1 MEFKDKVIVVTGAAS
16 GIGLA
21 LATRFVKEGA
31 RVITSDRNPD
41 GAVRAQEIG
50 ARFIAADISHEE
62 GVKGIID
69 DVLAQEGHID
79 LFCSNAGIAIGAGPE
94 TEDRHWDLINRI
106 NVMSHVWAARHLL
119 PHFLSRG
126 QGYFL
131 NTASAAGLLTE
142 LHSAPYAVTKHA
154 ALAFAEWLAV
164 TYGDRGIKVSALCP
178 EGVWTPM
185 IENAPILQQ
194 TAISTDELVEKTL
207 EVLRR
212 ESFLVV
218 THATTL
224 PSFQNK
230 ASNYDEWLSK
240 LRHLRRKAMALL
252 EGK

>member
-1 MEFKDKVIVVTGAAS
+1 MDFNGKVIVVTGAAS

-218 THATTL
+218 KHATTL

>member
-1 MEFKDKVIVVTGAAS
+1 MDFNGKVIVVTGAAS

-94 TEDRHWDLINRI
+94 TPDKQWDLINRI

>member
-1 MEFKDKVIVVTGAAS
+1 MDFNGKVIVVTGAAS

-50 ARFIAADISHEE
+50 ARFIAADISQEE

-94 TEDRHWDLINRI
+94 TPDKQWDLINRI

-119 PHFLSRG
+119 PHFLARG

-230 ASNYDEWLSK
+230 AGNYDEWLSK